1 MRAIAI
7 LTALWM
13 AHSAQAQELVYTNDA
28 TSNCL
33 ATTSG
38 RLARM
43 GCIGLSANACMQA
56 TSDGETT
63 VGMGGCLDRELSFW
77 DQVLNSAYGRY
88 QERSKALDAEN
99 ATISDNLP
107 KLSAPLRDMQRAWI
121 PFRDATCDYERAQWG
136 GGSGG
141 GPATL
146 SCLMR
151 MTGQQALALDE
162 LWLGE

>member
-1 MRAIAI
+1 MKSLVIVA
-7 LTALWM
+7 ALWV
-13 AHSAQAQELVYTNDA
+13 AQPAQAQELIYSDDA
-28 TSNCL
+28 TWNCL

-43 GCIGLSANACMQA
+43 GCVGLSADACMQA
-56 TSDGETT
+56 TPSGETT
-63 VGMGGCLDRELSFW
+63 VGMGGCLDRELRYW
-77 DQVLNSAYGRY
+77 DQVLNSTYGQY
-88 QERSKALDAEN
+88 QERASALDAEN

-107 KLSAPLRDMQRAWI
+107 KLSVPLREMQRAWI

-146 SCLMR
+146 RCHMR
-151 MTGQQALALDE
+151 VTGEQALALDE
-162 LWLGE
+162 QWLGE